1 MHTSHLAIT
10 VSNDVKLS
18 NFVLIKLYGE
28 RIRDKTTILFFSP
41 SLFFPKA

>member
-10 VSNDVKLS
+10 VGNDVKLS

-28 RIRDKTTILFFSP
+28 RIRDKKTILFFSP
-41 SLFFPKA
+41 YLFFPKA